1 MKSRPLCED
10 STSVVPRFQSSGMN
24 MEQLVCFIILFVL
37 IVDLKVSFSP
47 HLECG
52 FLLNGSYLGN
62 SLESGGRSIVL

>member
-1 MKSRPLCED
+1 
-10 STSVVPRFQSSGMN
+10 MN

-62 SLESGGRSIVL
+62 SLESSGRSIVL